1 MYSTISTE
9 IVEHVMILTLNR
21 PEKMNAFNE
30 RMFEELMAALDKA
43 DENDDVRAIILTGA
57 GKAYCAGMDLEK
69 GAETFMDHTPLVEYR
84 DLGGILSLRI
94 YDMKKPVIAAIN
106 GAAVGIGITMTLPM
120 DIRIAS
126 SDAQMSFV
134 FARRGITMEACS
146 GWFLPRLVG
155 MGKAAE
161 WVYTGKGITAQEAL
175 EGRLVNKI
183 VEPDQ
188 LMAAAMEL
196 ATDIAENTS
205 SVSVTLSRQLMWS
218 MLGTCHPMDSHKIE
232 SKMLH
237 WTGKQAD
244 AKEGIEAFLEK
255 RQAQFMMKSSK
266 DLPPFYPWSG
276 KLDFKEDRNKQDR

>member
-1 MYSTISTE
+1 MLYSTITSE
-9 IVEHVMILTLNR
+9 IVDHVMIITLNR
-21 PEKMNAFNE
+21 PERMNAFNE
-30 RMFEELMAALDKA
+30 KMCEEMIRAFDEA

-57 GKAYCAGMDLEK
+57 GKAFCAGMDLEK

-84 DLGGILSLRI
+84 DAYGVLSLRI
-94 YDMKKPVIAAIN
+94 FEMKKPIIAAIN

-126 SDAQMSFV
+126 TDAKMGFV

-155 MGKAAE
+155 MGKASE
-161 WVYTGKGITAQEAL
+161 WIFTGRMISAKEAY

-183 VEPDQ
+183 VEPDE
-188 LMAAAMEL
+188 LMPTAMEI
-196 ATDIAENTS
+196 ASEIAENTS
-205 SVSVTLSRQLMWS
+205 SVSVTLSRQLMWT
-218 MLGTCHPMDSHKIE
+218 MLGANHPVDSHKIE

-244 AKEGIEAFLEK
+244 AQEGIEAFLEK
-255 RQAQFMMKSSK
+255 RKAEFTMKSSS
-266 DLPPFYPWSG
+266 DMPPFYPWG
-276 KLDFKEDRNKQDR
+276 LDRTYESDKK

>member
-1 MYSTISTE
+1 MYSTITSE
-9 IVEHVMILTLNR
+9 IVDRVMIVTLNR
-21 PEKMNAFNE
+21 PERMNAFNE
-30 RMFEELMAALDKA
+30 KMCEEMIRAFNEA
-43 DENDDVRAIILTGA
+43 DENDDVRAVILTGA
-57 GKAYCAGMDLEK
+57 GDAFCAGMDLEK

-84 DLGGILSLRI
+84 DAGGMLSLRI
-94 YDMKKPVIAAIN
+94 FEMKKPMIAAIN

-126 SDAQMSFV
+126 TDAKMGFV

-155 MGKAAE
+155 MGKASE
-161 WVYTGKGITAQEAL
+161 WIFTGRMITASEAY

-183 VEPDQ
+183 VEPEE
-188 LMAAAMEL
+188 LMSAAMEI

-218 MLGTCHPMDSHKIE
+218 MLGANHPVESHKIE
-232 SKMLH
+232 SKMIH

-244 AKEGIEAFLEK
+244 ALEGIEAFLEK
-255 RQAQFMMKSSK
+255 RKADFKMKSST
-266 DLPPFYPWSG
+266 DMPPFYPWG
-276 KLDFKEDRNKQDR
+276 TDQTYEADKK

>member
-1 MYSTISTE
+1 MYSTITSE
-9 IVEHVMILTLNR
+9 IVDRVMIVTLNR
-21 PEKMNAFNE
+21 PERMNAFNE
-30 RMFEELMAALDKA
+30 KMCEEMIRAFNEA
-43 DENDDVRAIILTGA
+43 DENDDVRAVILTGA
-57 GKAYCAGMDLEK
+57 GDAFCAGMDLEK

-84 DLGGILSLRI
+84 DGGGMLSLRI
-94 YDMKKPVIAAIN
+94 FEMKKPMIAAIN

-126 SDAQMSFV
+126 TDAKMGFV

-155 MGKAAE
+155 MGKASE
-161 WVYTGKGITAQEAL
+161 WIFTGRMITASEAY

-183 VEPDQ
+183 VEPEE
-188 LMAAAMEL
+188 LMSAAMEI

-218 MLGTCHPMDSHKIE
+218 MLGANHPVESHKIE
-232 SKMLH
+232 SKMIH

-244 AKEGIEAFLEK
+244 ALEGIEAFLEK
-255 RQAQFMMKSSK
+255 RKADFKLKSSTAM
-266 DLPPFYPWSG
+266 PPSYPWG
-276 KLDFKEDRNKQDR
+276 TDRTYEADKK

>member
-1 MYSTISTE
+1 MYSTITSE
-9 IVEHVMILTLNR
+9 IVDRVMIVTLNR
-21 PEKMNAFNE
+21 PERMNAFNE
-30 RMFEELMAALDKA
+30 KMCEEMIRAFNEA
-43 DENDDVRAIILTGA
+43 DENDDVRAVILTGA
-57 GKAYCAGMDLEK
+57 GDAFCAGMDLEK

-84 DLGGILSLRI
+84 DAGGMLSLRI
-94 YDMKKPVIAAIN
+94 FEMKKPMIAAIN

-126 SDAQMSFV
+126 TDAKMGFV

-155 MGKAAE
+155 MGKASE
-161 WVYTGKGITAQEAL
+161 WIFTGRMITASEAY

-183 VEPDQ
+183 VEPEE
-188 LMAAAMEL
+188 LMSAAMEI

-218 MLGTCHPMDSHKIE
+218 MLGANHPVESHKIE
-232 SKMLH
+232 SKMIH

-244 AKEGIEAFLEK
+244 ALEGIEAFLEK
-255 RQAQFMMKSSK
+255 RKADFKMKSST
-266 DLPPFYPWSG
+266 DMPPFYPWG
-276 KLDFKEDRNKQDR
+276 MDRTYEADKK